1 MKVLYVASEAVP
13 FVKTGG
19 LADVAGSLPK
29 ALKEQ
34 GVDVRVILP
43 KSSKIG
49 EKYRDEM
56 EHVYDGTVQF
66 RERTEHFGIDK
77 YEFDGV
83 IYYFVD
89 NEEYF
94 YHDGKHG
101 YNGGAERYSFFSRVF
116 FKCLPII
123 DFWPDYIN
131 ALDWHA
137 SLSTALFKIEH
148 QGDERYEKI
157 KTLYTMAI

>member
-34 GVDVRVILP
+34 GADVRVILP

-49 EKYRDEM
+49 EKYLDEM

-66 RERTEHFGIDK
+66 RNRTEHFGIDK
-77 YEFDGV
+77 YELDGV

-89 NEEYF
+89 HKEYF
-94 YHDGKHG
+94 YHDGRHG
-101 YNGGAERYSFFSRVF
+101 YVKGSERFSFFTRVF
-116 FKCLPII
+116 LKCLPII

-137 SLSTALFKIEH
+137 SLSAALFRIEH
-148 QGDERYEKI
+148 HGDESYEKI
-157 KTLYTMAI
+157 KTLYTITV